1 MARSSRDTIPTK
13 KTFQN
18 LPRDPFFHTM
28 DFFCTKEIFTQL
40 RHVNKEWNTFTK
52 EELALKKLTQRC
64 EEHPQHTNPKS
75 FLSSMLISPMDP
87 MEACRNYLWDND
99 IPLKYCAGFRG
110 IITELHDIKNNM
122 SFNPEIA
129 KRFFSHL
136 SMKEIQTRCENLEI
150 LFSDSINLCNR
161 FKNKEKLTEQEYTN
175 LLNLFQSCEEFSK
188 ITMDITLVGIGS
200 DILLNGKFTNA
211 SLILLRELLIKKPLH
226 DMTSRALIVL
236 MDIDAPL
243 FPLGLEDPALKP
255 HLYKLNSEELDFAKK
270 HNAWKW
276 KRSLEESKS
285 DIPTTPLKNSRS
297 F

>member
-1 MARSSRDTIPTK
+1 
-13 KTFQN
+13 
-18 LPRDPFFHTM
+18 
-28 DFFCTKEIFTQL
+28 
-40 RHVNKEWNTFTK
+40 
-52 EELALKKLTQRC
+52 
-64 EEHPQHTNPKS
+64 
-75 FLSSMLISPMDP
+75 MLISPMDP

-188 ITMDITLVGIGS
+188 ITMDITLVGIGFKIFLLFDYNW
-200 DILLNGKFTNA
+200 DIKHNNECLKTF
-211 SLILLRELLIKKPLH
+211 RELLITAPLH
-226 DMTSRALIVL
+226 DMTSLAIMALMNIK
-236 MDIDAPL
+236 APL
-243 FPLGLEDPALKP
+243 FPLGFKDPALKP
-255 HLYKLNSEELDFAKK
+255 HLYKLKSDELDFVKRQ
-270 HNAWKW
+270 NAWEPNKPIEEP
-276 KRSLEESKS
+276 KSRTPTEPLESS
-285 DIPTTPLKNSRS
+285 YCRIM
-297 F
+297 